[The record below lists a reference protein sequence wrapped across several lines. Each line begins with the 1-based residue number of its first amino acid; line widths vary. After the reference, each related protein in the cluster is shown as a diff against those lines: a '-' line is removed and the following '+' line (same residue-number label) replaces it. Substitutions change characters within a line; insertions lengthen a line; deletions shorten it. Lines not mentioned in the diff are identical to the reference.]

1 MDNLGSTTSGF
12 YEQPKRIDFTVMG
25 LDTITSDFLN
35 WCLMQRDNLEFLKD
49 SNFMNSKSMMVASH
63 FNDLKIIMKI
73 EKPEVRE
80 RA

>member
-1 MDNLGSTTSGF
+1 MDNLGSTTSNF
-12 YEQPKRIDFTVMG
+12 YKQPKGVDFTVMG

-63 FNDLKIIMKI
+63 FNDLKVIMKI